1 MSESDEIITS
11 IEQQREIYKAL
22 KNNPD
27 ALGRWENMM
36 RMLGVAEESIQLIK
50 GETNG

>member
-1 MSESDEIITS
+1 MSESDKVITS
-11 IEQQREIYKAL
+11 IEQQRDVYKAL

-36 RMLGVAEESIQLIK
+36 RMLGMTEESIELIK
-50 GETNG
+50 GENE